1 MAMIAYFCM
10 EVGLDRAMP
19 TYSGGLGVLAGDTL
33 LTAADL
39 GIPMVGVTLL
49 HRKGHFRQRLDAA
62 GNQTE
67 EPASWSPEAFLQPL
81 AARAVVAIEGR
92 AVHVR
97 PWRLAIHGSNEHT
110 VPVYFLDTDL
120 PENSPEDR
128 SLTDFLYGGDGNYR
142 LAQEAIL
149 GFGGVALLRALGHDV
164 RTYHMNESHTAL
176 LVVGLLEDQTQ
187 GRGLDKVTEADAQMI
202 RERCVFTT
210 HTPVAEGHD
219 QFSFDMVRQILG
231 SDRAAFF
238 ETHPS
243 CRDGALN
250 MTQLALYFSRYING
264 VSMRHAEVSRG
275 LYPHHSINSITNGV
289 HAVRWAADSF
299 RRLYD
304 KRFPQWRRDHQYLRY
319 AIGIPLDEIQ
329 QAHTEAKGMLLAEI
343 HRRTGVQ
350 LERDVLTLGFARRAT
365 GYKRADL
372 LFSDPEHLRHIVERA
387 GRVQVIYAG
396 KAHARD
402 EGGKQ
407 LIRRVFEAAGVLNGI
422 VPVLYLQDYDVDLAA
437 QICAGVDIWLN
448 TPQKPREASGTSG
461 MKAALNGVPSFS
473 VLDGWWIEGCVEG
486 VTGWSIGDGPES
498 ESNPALEIA
507 SLYGKL
513 EHDVLPT
520 FYERPEHFRQMM
532 RWAIA
537 INGAYLNTH
546 RMLAQYAR
554 HAYRA
559 GPV

>member
-1 MAMIAYFCM
+1 MIAYFCM

-33 LTAADL
+33 LAAADL
-39 GIPMVGVTLL
+39 GIPMIGVTLL

-62 GNQTE
+62 GNQVE
-67 EPASWSPEAFLQPL
+67 DPASWSPEALLQPL
-81 AARAVVAIEGR
+81 PARAVVTIEGR

-97 PWRLAIHGSNEHT
+97 PWRLAIHGPDGDA

-128 SLTDFLYGGDGNYR
+128 SLTDFLYGGDGHYR

-149 GFGGVALLRALGHDV
+149 GFGGVALLRAMGHDV

-176 LVVGLLEDQTQ
+176 LVVALLEEQTR
-187 GRGLDKVTEADAQMI
+187 GRGLDKVTEADAQTI

-219 QFSFDMVRQILG
+219 QFSFDMTRQILG
-231 SDRAAFF
+231 SDRATFF
-238 ETHPS
+238 ETHPC
-243 CRDGALN
+243 CREGALN

-264 VSMRHAEVSRG
+264 VSMRHGEVSRT
-275 LYPHHSINSITNGV
+275 LYPRHSINSITNGV
-289 HAVRWAADSF
+289 HAVRWAADPF

-304 KRFPQWRRDHQYLRY
+304 RYFPQWRRDNQYLRY
-319 AIGIPLDEIQ
+319 AISIALDEIH
-329 QAHTEAKGMLLAEI
+329 QAHGEAKEMLLAEVQ
-343 HRRTGVQ
+343 RRTGVQ

-372 LFSDPEHLRHIVERA
+372 LFSDPEQLRRIVERA

-396 KAHARD
+396 KAHPRD
-402 EGGKQ
+402 DGGKH
-407 LIRRVFEAAGVLNGI
+407 LIRRVFEAAGVLHGV
-422 VPVLYLQDYDVDLAA
+422 VPVLYLEDYDVDLAA
-437 QICAGVDIWLN
+437 QICAGVDVWLN

-473 VLDGWWIEGCVEG
+473 VLDGWWVEG
-486 VTGWSIGDGPES
+486 HIESVTGWSIGDGPYA
-498 ESNPALEIA
+498 ESNPSLEIA
-507 SLYGKL
+507 SLYEKL
-513 EHDVLPT
+513 EHDVLAT
-520 FYERPEHFRQMM
+520 FYQRPEQFRHMM

-546 RMLAQYAR
+546 RMLFQYAH
-554 HAYRA
+554 HAYR
-559 GPV
+559 VESV